1 MIRLEGVS
9 KIYRGQNHALYDV
22 SCEIGRGEFVFLVG
36 PSGSGKSTFLRLL
49 NRQEKPNSGSVF
61 VAGKNVG
68 RLRRW
73 RVPSLRRNVGCV
85 FQDYKLLPNK
95 NVYKNVA
102 FALEVLGHSKS
113 YIRQQVSVI
122 LDLVGLADKAWDF
135 PDELSGGEQQ
145 RVAVARAFINRP
157 LVLLAD
163 EPTGNLDPQ
172 TSMGIMQLLMRISD
186 TGTTIVMATHES
198 RLVDMMKRRVLELSV
213 DGELVRDESSGV
225 YE

>member
-9 KIYRGQNHALYDV
+9 KIYRGQNYALRNV
-22 SCEIGRGEFVFLVG
+22 SCEIKRGEFVFLVG

-61 VAGKNVG
+61 VAGRDVG
-68 RLRRW
+68 QLRRW

-95 NVYKNVA
+95 SVYKNVA
-102 FALEVLGHSKS
+102 FALEVLGDSKAH
-113 YIRQQVSVI
+113 IRQQVSVI

-157 LVLLAD
+157 MVLLAD

-198 RLVDMMKRRVLELSV
+198 QLVDMMKRRVLELSAG
-213 DGELVRDESSGV
+213 GELVRDESSGV